1 MYVTI
6 DEAHFDRPKVRMGGE
21 GNGRLCVDLFDGMYC
36 ATLVMTPEQAE
47 TLIARLAAQLQD
59 LQRQAHP
66 ETCEDGSEL
75 LAVIGDDTVTAT
87 QLREIMDEARRN
99 AQRQGPMGE
108 RELCE
113 RIRTEGAVDAEEVAR
128 RAGF

>member
-1 MYVTI
+1 MYSSFQMNMVSDEKRNYRWNDDSLYLVMDNGDCHLCITGTPAMWGKLI
-6 DEAHFDRPKVRMGGE
+6 DEISAH
-21 GNGRLCVDLFDGMYC
+21 
-36 ATLVMTPEQAE
+36 
-47 TLIARLAAQLQD
+47 LQD
-59 LQRQAHP
+59 KQRQAHP
-66 ETCEDGSEL
+66 EACDDGSEL

-87 QLREIMDEARRN
+87 QLREIMDDARRN